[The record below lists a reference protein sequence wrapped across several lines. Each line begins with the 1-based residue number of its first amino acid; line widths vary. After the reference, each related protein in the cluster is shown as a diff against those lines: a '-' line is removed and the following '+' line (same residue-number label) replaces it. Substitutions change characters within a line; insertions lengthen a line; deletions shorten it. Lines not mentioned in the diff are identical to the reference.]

1 MSDNFELEAFDA
13 DSFETGVWF
22 TVQGDS
28 RLKIAKAGN
37 VTYQA
42 EYQRLEKSFR
52 KEHGKELTPEQQQ
65 SLACQSIALGL
76 LKDWENVNLNG
87 QAVDYTPNLG
97 AKYLKRNPKL
107 LSYVL
112 EKANDLEAWERE
124 DIGEQKKKQ

>member
-1 MSDNFELEAFDA
+1 MANDLELEAFEA

-28 RLKIAKAGN
+28 QLKIAKAGN
-37 VTYQA
+37 VNYQT

-52 KEHGKELTPEQQQ
+52 KEHGKELSPEHHQ

-76 LKDWENVNLNG
+76 LKDWKNVNLNG
-87 QAVDYTPNLG
+87 EPVEYTPQLG

-112 EKANDLEAWERE
+112 EKANDLELWEKENLE
-124 DIGEQKKKQ
+124 DQKKKP